1 MQNLTRNEFVTL
13 LVSNPGKKFVFQEDW
28 DNDTYD
34 PSIHI
39 TSGNPKC
46 PTFGAFYI
54 GANEDDLLSEYD
66 WDLISDYTDADEFH
80 VFDENDIKD
89 VINLLSSAIYS
100 EKESEDKYEHKTT

>member
-1 MQNLTRNEFVTL
+1 MRALTRNEFVTL

-28 DNDTYD
+28 DNSNYD

-39 TSGNPKC
+39 TSGDPKC

-54 GANEDDLLSEYD
+54 SANEDDLLSEYD

-80 VFDENDIKD
+80 VFDEDDINE
-89 VINLLSSAIYS
+89 VINLLLSVISEES
-100 EKESEDKYEHKTT
+100 EKKYEAIN